1 MVKKSML
8 VLGLIAALA
17 IGLAACGSSDDST
30 STTAAD
36 AAATSTEAEAGE
48 AAEAGEDAESTAPTD
63 SGSSGGGEAV
73 PVTAAADGS
82 LAYDE
87 KTLDAKA
94 GAIDLQLDNPSST
107 EHNVCVRSESGDEL
121 GCSEDTS
128 QGNVDLSVDL
138 KPGTYE
144 FYCSEPGHEEAGM
157 KGTLTV
163 K

>member
-1 MVKKSML
+1 MVNRSML

-30 STTAAD
+30 DTTAAD
-36 AAATSTEAEAGE
+36 TSAATTEAEAGE
-48 AAEAGEDAESTAPTD
+48 EAEATTDTGST
-63 SGSSGGGEAV
+63 GGGEAV
-73 PVTAAADGS
+73 AVTAAADGS

-87 KTLDAKA
+87 KTLDATA
-94 GAIDLQLDNPSST
+94 GTVDLQLDNPSST
-107 EHNVCVRSESGDEL
+107 EHDVCVRSDSGDEL
-121 GCSEDTS
+121 GCSDDAEEGTA
-128 QGNVDLSVDL
+128 DLSVDL
-138 KPGTYE
+138 AAGTYE

>member
-1 MVKKSML
+1 MIKRTML
-8 VLGLIAALA
+8 ILGLVAALA
-17 IGLAACGSSDDST
+17 LGVSACGSSSDT

-36 AAATSTEAEAGE
+36 TDSTEAET
-48 AAEAGEDAESTAPTD
+48 AATTATPAA
-63 SGSSGGGEAV
+63 GGEAV

-87 KTLDAKA
+87 KSLSAKS
-94 GAIDLQLDNPSST
+94 GAVDLQLDNPSST
-107 EHNVCVRSESGDEL
+107 EHNVCVRSDSGDEL
-121 GCSEDTS
+121 GCSDDT
-128 QGNVDLSVDL
+128 QGGSVDLSVDL

>member
-1 MVKKSML
+1 MIKRTML
-8 VLGLIAALA
+8 ILGLVTALA
-17 IGLAACGSSDDST
+17 IGLAACGSSDDT

-36 AAATSTEAEAGE
+36 AEATETTAAT
-48 AAEAGEDAESTAPTD
+48 TADT
-63 SGSSGGGEAV
+63 GSSGGGEAV
-73 PVTAAADGS
+73 PVTAASDGS

-87 KTLDAKA
+87 KTLNASA
-94 GAIDLQLDNPSST
+94 GTVDLQLDNPSTT

-121 GCSEDTS
+121 GCSDDTS
-128 QGNVDLSVDL
+128 QGKADLSVDL
-138 KPGTYE
+138 KAGTYE

>member
-1 MVKKSML
+1 MVKRSML

-30 STTAAD
+30 ATTAAD
-36 AAATSTEAEAGE
+36 TSTAATEAEAGE
-48 AAEAGEDAESTAPTD
+48 AAEAGEDAEPAADTGNT
-63 SGSSGGGEAV
+63 GGGEAV

-87 KTLDAKA
+87 KTLDATA
-94 GAIDLQLDNPSST
+94 GTVDLQLDNPSST
-107 EHNVCVRSESGDEL
+107 EHDVCVRSDSGDEL
-121 GCSEDTS
+121 GCSDDAEEGTA
-128 QGNVDLSVDL
+128 DLSVDL
-138 KPGTYE
+138 AAGTYE
-144 FYCSEPGHEEAGM
+144 FYCSEPGHEKAGM